1 MSEYRIEVPHFYCL
15 EYYEEEKKM
24 IVEMDF
30 REDYFLLSSQLITH
44 WEKPYESIE
53 IKESDKKRILQ
64 NIRKFLLTK
73 TIPTHIIMKND

>member
-30 REDYFLLSSQLITH
+30 REDYFYYRLS
-44 WEKPYESIE
+44 
-53 IKESDKKRILQ
+53 
-64 NIRKFLLTK
+64 
-73 TIPTHIIMKND
+73 